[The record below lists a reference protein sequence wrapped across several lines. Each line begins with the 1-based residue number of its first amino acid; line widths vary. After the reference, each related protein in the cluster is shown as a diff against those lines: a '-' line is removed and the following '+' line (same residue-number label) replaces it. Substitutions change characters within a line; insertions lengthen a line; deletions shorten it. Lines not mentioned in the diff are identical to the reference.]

1 MAFERE
7 DANEGFS
14 PMLSAED
21 EERERARE
29 SQIERAIARGFEALD
44 FDRRI
49 KEAIE
54 RREEGLKNVGTSGG
68 NGRGLRMVVIPS
80 RGALE

>member
-14 PMLSAED
+14 LTLSAED

-29 SQIERAIARGFEALD
+29 SQIERAIARGFEA
-44 FDRRI
+44 
-49 KEAIE
+49 
-54 RREEGLKNVGTSGG
+54 
-68 NGRGLRMVVIPS
+68 
-80 RGALE
+80 